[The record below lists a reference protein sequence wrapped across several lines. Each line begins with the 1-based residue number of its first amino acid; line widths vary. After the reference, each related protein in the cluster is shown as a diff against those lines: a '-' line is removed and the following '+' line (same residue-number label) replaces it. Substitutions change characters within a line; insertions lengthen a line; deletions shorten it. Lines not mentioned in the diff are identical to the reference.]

1 MIRWSR
7 PSLPK
12 SGRIDTDIQSEL
24 IMTDKATS
32 AQDGIMKIIGMH
44 VIDPANTLFGSKG
57 DKARSIKFYCS
68 DAGCPLLANRQCL
81 NVLPLTSCKAG
92 KTSRKEGYTRRARN
106 WGTWMLKEREEA
118 AQHGELSAP
127 RRDDAAMTKLGGYVY
142 LPYPHANIVENDSGD
157 FIFEREGA
165 FKIAEKFI
173 PVELFNAEFVIRL
186 IRHKPYALMGGEITS
201 YQKEEVPKII
211 KDCAEKWPHIWRDVI
226 ESNPDIG
233 DIREKQIARLA
244 APIKQSQLRRK
255 ESYRCVWN
263 EINGTLF
270 TGSYGTKFTYHSDI
284 HGNPAKIEV
293 SITDDDEIRLIDIS
307 DLSKQRMAA

>member
-1 MIRWSR
+1 
-7 PSLPK
+7 
-12 SGRIDTDIQSEL
+12 
-24 IMTDKATS
+24 MTDNTTL

-44 VIDPANTLFGSKG
+44 VLDPANTLFGSKG

-92 KTSRKEGYTRRARN
+92 KISRHDGYTRRSKN
-106 WGTWMLKEREEA
+106 WKAWMQAEKGDAE
-118 AQHGELSAP
+118 QYGELSAP
-127 RRDDAAMTKLGGYVY
+127 KRGDAAMMKIGGYVY
-142 LPYPHANIVENDSGD
+142 LPYPHTNIIKNDSGD
-157 FIFEREGA
+157 FVFERDGG
-165 FKIAEKFI
+165 FKIDEQFI
-173 PVELFNAEFVIRL
+173 PIELFNADFVIRL
-186 IRHKPYALMGGEITS
+186 IRHRPIALMGGEIKS
-201 YQKEEVPKII
+201 YQMQEVPKII
-211 KDCAEKWPHIWRDVI
+211 KDCAEKWPDIWREVI
-226 ESNPDIG
+226 RLNPEFEQVRD
-233 DIREKQIARLA
+233 KQLARLA

-293 SITDDDEIRLIDIS
+293 SITDDDCIYLLDIS
-307 DLSKQRMAA
+307 DLPKQKEAA